1 MMMLIFFIGFFYRN
15 TAMLPYE
22 YRVKRCISGS
32 FYIEPEW
39 LK

>member
-1 MMMLIFFIGFFYRN
+1 MMLIAFIGIFYRH
-15 TAMLPYE
+15 TEFLPYE

-32 FYIEPEW
+32 FYVEPEW